1 MAAIKGIRQVV
12 RSSEAE
18 VVYAS
23 PQYIVNPP
31 TASMMRAKVQP
42 KYDSKK
48 NIIGVELGGRQF
60 STLEQELWRFNRD
73 EMTENN
79 LAKFREHL
87 RQHTSQLA
95 HLIGWMRMR
104 VHFGHATLGKVRE
117 DFVQLKY
124 SLDGFTQ
131 MMDMSRV
138 RTSGKFDRK

>member
-1 MAAIKGIRQVV
+1 
-12 RSSEAE
+12 
-18 VVYAS
+18 
-23 PQYIVNPP
+23 
-31 TASMMRAKVQP
+31 MMRAKVQP

-73 EMTENN
+73 EMIEKN
-79 LAKFREHL
+79 LARFRDHL
-87 RQHTSQLA
+87 RKHTSQLA
-95 HLIGWMRMR
+95 HLMGWMRMR

-124 SLDGFTQ
+124 SLDEFTK